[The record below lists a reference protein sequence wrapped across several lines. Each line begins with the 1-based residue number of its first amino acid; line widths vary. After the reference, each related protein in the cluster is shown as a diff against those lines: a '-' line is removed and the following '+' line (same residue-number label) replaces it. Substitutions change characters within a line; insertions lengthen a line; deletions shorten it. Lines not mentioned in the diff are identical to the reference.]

1 MKTLLIDGD
10 ILAYKNAAS
19 SEFSMNIYEDVYTLY
34 ASVGEAMSKVV
45 DEINDLK
52 TASTIDNV
60 VVAFSDRKVNFR
72 KGINPQYKANRS
84 GTRKPLIYY
93 ELRDKI
99 CATYSSVVYPRL
111 EADDAMGILGSMP
124 KSEYVLVSID
134 KDMRTIPCSLF
145 VDGTFVD
152 ISLAEANRNF
162 LKQTLTGDTTD
173 NYKGCVGIG
182 EVKAAKHLAEFNMVD
197 DFDKAWERVVELF
210 KAAGQTEED
219 AIREARMARILRHGE
234 YDVKSGEIK
243 LWKM

>member
-10 ILAYKNAAS
+10 ILAYKNAAAVETS
-19 SEFSMNIYEDVYTLY
+19 LNIYDDVYTIY
-34 ASVGEAMSKVV
+34 ADLGDAMARVIDEVEA
-45 DEINDLK
+45 LK
-52 TASTIDNV
+52 TASTIDRV

-72 KGINPQYKANRS
+72 KGINSQYKANRS
-84 GTRKPLIYY
+84 GTKKPLIYY
-93 ELRDKI
+93 DLRDSI
-99 CATYSSVVYPRL
+99 CAKYDAVIYPSL
-111 EADDAMGILGSMP
+111 EADDVMGILGSAP

-145 VDGTFVD
+145 IDNTYVD

-197 DFDKAWERVVELF
+197 DLDRAWDRVVELF

-219 AIREARMARILRHGE
+219 AIRESRMARILRHGE
-234 YDVKSGEIK
+234 YDVATGEIK